1 MSDESLFR
9 EVDEAVRQDALK
21 ATWDKYGWLFMGGA
35 VAIVGGVAGYKG
47 WNYWREQQAA
57 EAGAKFLN
65 ALNLETE
72 GKASEAQSALQSLA
86 GGGPAGYRILANL
99 QLAAALAK
107 NGDKA
112 KAISAYD
119 TVAGDGAVD
128 PLLQGFARIQAATL
142 KVDDAGFDEI
152 KSRLEPVLGE
162 SSPWRHSAR
171 ELAGLSAYREG
182 KKSEAQEYFT
192 QIISTPDAPQGL
204 KQRAEM
210 MLALIVKADANA
222 SSK

>member
-21 ATWDKYGWLFMGGA
+21 ATWNKYGWLFMGGA

-65 ALNLETE
+65 ALNLEVE
-72 GKASEAQSALQSLA
+72 GKSSEAQVALQSLA
-86 GGGPAGYRILANL
+86 GDGPTGYRILANL
-99 QLAAALAK
+99 QLAAAM
-107 NGDKA
+107 A
-112 KAISAYD
+112 KAGEKEQAIIAYD
-119 TVAGDGAVD
+119 SLAGDGTVD

-142 KVDDAGFDEI
+142 KVDDAGFDEM
-152 KSRLEPVLGE
+152 KSRLEPVLAE